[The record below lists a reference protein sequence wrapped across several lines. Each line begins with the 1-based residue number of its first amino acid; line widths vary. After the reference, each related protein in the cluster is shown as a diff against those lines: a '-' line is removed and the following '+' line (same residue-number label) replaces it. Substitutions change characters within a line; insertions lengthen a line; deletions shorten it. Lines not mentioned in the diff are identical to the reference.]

1 MIPTKP
7 VPGRTRKSKPTPTRH
22 VSKKQ
27 EVKVAK
33 QLGGKVQSNSGAT
46 DFQKGDVVTGNMLI
60 ECKTAM
66 KPKTQMT
73 IKKEWFDKNEH
84 EKFAMKKD
92 YSAVVFDFGDNGTQY
107 IAMDIN
113 TFKHLLEDERDKGI
127 LES

>member
-1 MIPTKP
+1 MNKHP
-7 VPGRTRKSKPTPTRH
+7 VPTRK
-22 VSKKQ
+22 VSKRQ
-27 EVKVAK
+27 ETKVAK
-33 QLGGKVQSNSGAT
+33 QLNGKVQANSGAT
-46 DFQKGDVVTGNMLI
+46 DYLKGDVVTENMLV

-73 IKKEWFDKNEH
+73 IKKEWFTKNEK

-92 YSAVVFDFGDNGTQY
+92 YSAVVFDFGDNGTEY

-113 TFKHLLEDERDKGI
+113 TFKHILKDEYDKGR